1 MNDKELLYIISTGA
15 VLPEILAKELEIS
28 LFEAESIFTKLENDG
43 LIEKEEIHIPILN
56 NPNAYKIRYLVTEA
70 GIEYADLD

>member
-1 MNDKELLYIISTGA
+1 MNNKELLYIISTGA

-28 LFEAESIFTKLENDG
+28 LLEAESIFTKLENEG